1 MLSLKGMTASASL
14 AVAILLSIGL
24 TASTAHAQ
32 GAWATNEHFGISYG
46 WEKMP
51 NGLELGTVSGV
62 IPDSDGEHIWILARC
77 GGNVCVGND
86 QDPIM
91 KFDLAGN
98 LIDSFGGGMTAWP
111 HGFWLDDDG
120 FLWVTEGA
128 PAGDH
133 RGEEGAAVGMGHQ
146 VLKFNQEGEIV
157 MRLGVAGEPGDDT
170 GHFNGPAGVAV
181 DHNGDIWVVDG
192 HRGGNNRM
200 MRFGADGTFKSQW
213 GGGIDSAS
221 DEPRHFND
229 PHHIAFDNAGRIFV
243 SDRGNNRL
251 QVFDP
256 EGNFLFV
263 WKQFGRPSGI
273 YIDPNNRL
281 YVADGMS
288 NEGRNP
294 GWQMALRIGSA
305 TTGEVD
311 IEVLDGQ
318 EYGPNQSGIEFL
330 AADRFGNVLAGEV
343 TRQRLVRFEPLD

>member
-1 MLSLKGMTASASL
+1 MSKDSTRPLRVLLVAALFVASSAD
-14 AVAILLSIGL
+14 AAIAQDGW
-24 TASTAHAQ
+24 AAGAHF
-32 GAWATNEHFGISYG
+32 EMSYG
-46 WEKMP
+46 WEELP
-51 NGLELGTVSGV
+51 EGTELGTVSGV
-62 IPDSDGEHIWILARC
+62 IPDPDGEHIWILSRC
-77 GGNVCVGND
+77 GANVCVGSD
-86 QDPIM
+86 QDPVM
-91 KFDLAGN
+91 KFDLDGN
-98 LIDSFGGGMTAWP
+98 LVDSFGGGLTSWP
-111 HGFWLDDDG
+111 HGFWLDDEG
-120 FLWVTEGA
+120 YIWITEGA

-133 RGEEGAAVGMGHQ
+133 RGEQGAAAGMGHQ
-146 VLKFNQEGEIV
+146 VVKFNQQGEIV

-181 DHNGDIWVVDG
+181 DRNGDIWVVDG

-200 MRFGADGTFKSQW
+200 MRFAADGTFKQQW

-221 DEPRHFND
+221 DAPGHFND

-273 YIDPNNRL
+273 YIDAGNRL

-288 NEGRNP
+288 NEERNP
-294 GWQMALRIGSA
+294 GWRMALRIGSA
-305 TTGEVD
+305 TTGEVETE
-311 IEVLDGQ
+311 ILDNH

-330 AADRFGNVLAGEV
+330 AADRLGNVLAGEV